1 MAMPDNF
8 LENNG
13 FTPEQIIW
21 YANYGKPVSG
31 TNDQIV
37 ADVARQ
43 LFDANVYES
52 EKQANDLVRKIKA
65 VSQTYDLA
73 SLATAAGISAD
84 SARTA
89 SKILADDYYKVP
101 QSERDLWNAGVN
113 LEYGPGGSE
122 KMRRVIDAEKRN
134 REYADRHKIGTAAK
148 VLGTVFA
155 PRSLE
160 AIQSGQAEGWK
171 DALLSKHGALDLG
184 ENVLMALPFGGWAG
198 LISKGARG
206 AKAAKAAA
214 SAVLGAAAAP
224 HAVEAMDW
232 AAYHNTPEQNPD
244 RAVYSEGDAL
254 LGTATNLVAPWVLG
268 EIGTGLGKWIGYKDA
283 ANGGAQGVSQQTL
296 DILKD
301 MKKTGEWVKPSKES
315 IDAVSTINGTMSREE
330 AAASVGASQFA
341 EASAKK
347 AQANSLRLQA
357 GELEESGKILDNA
370 PLIDYKLKEADK
382 LDKEAKALRKKKM
395 TKLEEARVSRAIE
408 GAPRNDARDYIEAG
422 FLEKRARDISAELL
436 EKRARARDV
445 KGIDYDMGMKVGELL
460 ELAKSSD
467 MYKDKISD
475 ILRFGNEFQN
485 ADYMDYLALKNPAL
499 RHAANAVKTWMV
511 NKYGSNRD
519 ADVLTGQASRLLAVI
534 DPRLNISQIL
544 AEKKQ
549 EAVNRKVRDVQ
560 KSQAGQILSM
570 DKTLTD
576 EDRDWLK
583 KIQDNPSIVNGIG
596 EGNSPRFRNWFL
608 LRGQD
613 IMRGTSLFRPTPSV
627 E

>member
-13 FTPEQIIW
+13 FTPEQRTW
-21 YANYGKPVSG
+21 YANHGKPVSG
-31 TNDQIV
+31 TKDQMV

-43 LFDANVYES
+43 LFDANVYAN
-52 EKQANDLVRKIKA
+52 EKQVNDLVRKIKA
-65 VSQTYDLA
+65 VSQTYDLE
-73 SLATAAGISAD
+73 SLATAAGVSAD

-148 VLGTVFA
+148 VLGTIFA

-198 LISKGARG
+198 IISKGARG

-244 RAVYSEGDAL
+244 RAVYSEGDAF
-254 LGTATNLVAPWVLG
+254 LGTGTNLVAPWVLG
-268 EIGTGLGKWIGYKDA
+268 EIGNSMGKWLGYRNA
-283 ANGGAQGVSQQTL
+283 ANEGSQGVSQQTL

-315 IDAVSTINGTMSREE
+315 MEAVSTINGTMAREE
-330 AAASVGASQFA
+330 AAASVGVSKFA
-341 EASAKK
+341 EASAKE
-347 AQANSLRLQA
+347 AQANSLILQA
-357 GELEESGKILDNA
+357 KDIAESGHIVDNA
-370 PLIDYKLKEADK
+370 PLIKHKLKEADK
-382 LDKEAKALRKKKM
+382 LYKEVETLLSKNM
-395 TKLEEARVSRAIE
+395 TKLEEARVSRAME

-422 FLEKRARDISAELL
+422 FLEKRARDI
-436 EKRARARDV
+436 EKDGLDDG
-445 KGIDYDMGMKVGELL
+445 KGMSVGELL

-467 MYKDKISD
+467 KYKDRISD

-485 ADYMDYLALKNPAL
+485 ANYMDYLSLKNPAL
-499 RHAANAVKTWMV
+499 RQAADAAETWIV
-511 NKYGSNRD
+511 NKYGSKRD
-519 ADVLTGQASRLLAVI
+519 ADLLTGQASRLLAAI
-534 DPRLNISQIL
+534 DPRLNMSNLL

-549 EAVNRKVRDVQ
+549 EAVDRKVRDVQ
-560 KSQAGQILSM
+560 KSHAGRILSV
-570 DKTLTD
+570 DKTLTE
-576 EDRDWLK
+576 EDRYWLN
-583 KIQDNPSIVNGIG
+583 KIQDKPSIVTGIG
-596 EGNSPRFRNWFL
+596 EGNSARFRNWFL

>member
-1 MAMPDNF
+1 MAMHDNF

-13 FTPEQIIW
+13 FTPEQRTW

-31 TNDQIV
+31 TKDQMV

-43 LFDANVYES
+43 LFDASVYAN
-52 EKQANDLVRKIKA
+52 EKQFKDLVQKIKA

-73 SLATAAGISAD
+73 SLATAAGVSAD

-148 VLGTVFA
+148 VLGTIFA

-198 LISKGARG
+198 IISKGARG

-214 SAVLGAAAAP
+214 SAILGAAAAP

-244 RAVYSEGDAL
+244 RAVYSEGDAF
-254 LGTATNLVAPWVLG
+254 LGTGTNLVAPWVLG
-268 EIGTGLGKWIGYKDA
+268 EIGNSMGKWLGYRNA
-283 ANGGAQGVSQQTL
+283 GNEGAQGVSQKTL

-315 IDAVSTINGTMSREE
+315 IEAVSTINGTMAREE
-330 AAASVGASQFA
+330 AAASVGVSQFA
-341 EASAKK
+341 DASAKE

-357 GELEESGKILDNA
+357 ADIVESGKIVDNA
-370 PLIDYKLKEADK
+370 PLIKHKLKEADK
-382 LDKEAKALRKKKM
+382 LDKEAETLRNKKM
-395 TKLEEARVSRAIE
+395 TKLEEARVSRAME

-422 FLEKRARDISAELL
+422 FLEKRARDI
-436 EKRARARDV
+436 EKD
-445 KGIDYDMGMKVGELL
+445 GLDDGMGMSVGELL

-467 MYKDKISD
+467 KYKDKISD

-485 ADYMDYLALKNPAL
+485 ANYMDYLSLKNPAL
-499 RHAANAVKTWMV
+499 RQAADAAETWIV
-511 NKYGSNRD
+511 NKYGSKRD
-519 ADVLTGQASRLLAVI
+519 ADLLTGQASRLLAAI
-534 DPRLNISQIL
+534 DPRLNMSNLL

-549 EAVNRKVRDVQ
+549 EAVDRKVRDVQ
-560 KSQAGQILSM
+560 KSHAGRILSV

-583 KIQDNPSIVNGIG
+583 KIQDNPSIVTGIG
-596 EGNSPRFRNWFL
+596 EGNSARFRNWFL

>member
-13 FTPEQIIW
+13 FTPEQRTW
-21 YANYGKPVSG
+21 YANHGKPVSG
-31 TNDQIV
+31 TKDQMV

-43 LFDANVYES
+43 LFDANVYAN
-52 EKQANDLVRKIKA
+52 EKQVNDLVRKIKA
-65 VSQTYDLA
+65 VSQTYDLE
-73 SLATAAGISAD
+73 SLATAAGVSAD

-148 VLGTVFA
+148 VLGTIFA

-198 LISKGARG
+198 IISKGARG

-214 SAVLGAAAAP
+214 SAILGAAAAP

-244 RAVYSEGDAL
+244 RAVYSEGDAF
-254 LGTATNLVAPWVLG
+254 LGTGTNLVAPWVLG
-268 EIGTGLGKWIGYKDA
+268 EIGNSMGKWLGYRNA
-283 ANGGAQGVSQQTL
+283 ANEGSQGVSQKTL

-315 IDAVSTINGTMSREE
+315 IEAVSTINGTLSREE
-330 AAASVGASQFA
+330 AAASVGVSQFA
-341 EASAKK
+341 EASAKE

-357 GELEESGKILDNA
+357 ADIAESGHIVDNA
-370 PLIDYKLKEADK
+370 PLIKHKLKEADK
-382 LDKEAKALRKKKM
+382 LDKEAEALRSKNM
-395 TKLEEARVSRAIE
+395 TKLEEARVSRAME

-422 FLEKRARDISAELL
+422 FLEKRARDI
-436 EKRARARDV
+436 EKD
-445 KGIDYDMGMKVGELL
+445 GLDDGMGMSVGELL
-460 ELAKSSD
+460 ELAKSSNK
-467 MYKDKISD
+467 YKDKISD
-475 ILRFGNEFQN
+475 IMRFGNEFQN
-485 ADYMDYLALKNPAL
+485 ANYMDYLSLKNPAL
-499 RHAANAVKTWMV
+499 RQAADAAETWIV
-511 NKYGSNRD
+511 NKYGSKRD
-519 ADVLTGQASRLLAVI
+519 ADLLTGQASRLLAAI
-534 DPRLNISQIL
+534 DPRLNMSNIL

-549 EAVNRKVRDVQ
+549 EAVDRKVRDVQ

-583 KIQDNPSIVNGIG
+583 KIQDNPSIVTGIG
-596 EGNSPRFRNWFL
+596 EGNSARFRNWFL

>member
-13 FTPEQIIW
+13 FTPEQRTW
-21 YANYGKPVSG
+21 YANHGKPVSG
-31 TNDQIV
+31 TKDQMV

-43 LFDANVYES
+43 LFDANVYAN
-52 EKQANDLVRKIKA
+52 EKQVNDLVRKIKA
-65 VSQTYDLA
+65 VSQTYDLE
-73 SLATAAGISAD
+73 SLATAAGVSAD

-148 VLGTVFA
+148 VLGTIFA

-198 LISKGARG
+198 IISKGARG

-224 HAVEAMDW
+224 HAVESMDW

-254 LGTATNLVAPWVLG
+254 LGTGTNLVAPWVLG
-268 EIGTGLGKWIGYKDA
+268 EIGNSMGKWLGYRNA
-283 ANGGAQGVSQQTL
+283 ADEGAKGASQKTL

-315 IDAVSTINGTMSREE
+315 IEAVSTINGTMAREE
-330 AAASVGASQFA
+330 AAASVGVSQFA
-341 EASAKK
+341 DASAKE

-357 GELEESGKILDNA
+357 ADLVESGHIVDNA
-370 PLIDYKLKEADK
+370 PLIKHKLKEADK
-382 LDKEAKALRKKKM
+382 LDKEAETLRKKNM
-395 TKLEEARVSRAIE
+395 TKLEEARVSRAME

-422 FLEKRARDISAELL
+422 FLEKRARDI
-436 EKRARARDV
+436 EKD
-445 KGIDYDMGMKVGELL
+445 GLDDGMGMSVGELL

-467 MYKDKISD
+467 KYKDKISD
-475 ILRFGNEFQN
+475 IMRFGNEFQN
-485 ADYMDYLALKNPAL
+485 ANYMDYLSLKNPAL
-499 RHAANAVKTWMV
+499 RQAADAVETWIV
-511 NKYGSNRD
+511 NKYGSKRD
-519 ADVLTGQASRLLAVI
+519 ADLLTGQASRLLAAI
-534 DPRLNISQIL
+534 DPRLNMSNLL

-549 EAVNRKVRDVQ
+549 EAVGRKVRDVQ
-560 KSQAGQILSM
+560 KSQAGRILSV
-570 DKTLTD
+570 DKTLTE
-576 EDRDWLK
+576 EDRYWLN

-596 EGNSPRFRNWFL
+596 EGNSARFRNWFL

>member
-8 LENNG
+8 LEKNG
-13 FTPEQIIW
+13 FTPEQRTW
-21 YANYGKPVSG
+21 YANHGKPVSG
-31 TNDQIV
+31 TIDQMV

-43 LFDANVYES
+43 LFDANVYAN
-52 EKQANDLVRKIKA
+52 EKQSNELVRKIKA

-73 SLATAAGISAD
+73 SLATAAGVSAD

-101 QSERDLWNAGVN
+101 ESERELWNAGVN

-148 VLGTVFA
+148 VLGTILA

-254 LGTATNLVAPWVLG
+254 LGTGTNLVAPWALG
-268 EIGTGLGKWIGYKDA
+268 EIGTGLGKWVGYRNA
-283 ANGGAQGVSQQTL
+283 ANEGAQGVSQKTL

-315 IDAVSTINGTMSREE
+315 IEAVSTINGTMSREE
-330 AAASVGASQFA
+330 AAASVGATQFA
-341 EASAKK
+341 DASAKE

-357 GELEESGKILDNA
+357 GDIVESGNIVDNA
-370 PLIDYKLKEADK
+370 PLIKHKLKEADK
-382 LDKEAKALRKKKM
+382 LDKEAETLRNKKM

-422 FLEKRARDISAELL
+422 FLEKRARDIDAEFL
-436 EKRARARDV
+436 EKRARDIES
-445 KGIDYDMGMKVGELL
+445 KGIDYGMGMRVGELL

-467 MYKDKISD
+467 KYKDKISD

-485 ADYMDYLALKNPAL
+485 ADYMDYLSLKNPAL
-499 RHAANAVKTWMV
+499 RHASDAVKTWFV
-511 NKYGSNRD
+511 NKYGSKRD
-519 ADVLTGQASRLLAVI
+519 VDVLTGQASRLLAAI
-534 DPRLNISQIL
+534 DPRLNISETL

-576 EDRDWLK
+576 EDREWLK

-596 EGNSPRFRNWFL
+596 EGNSARFRNWFL

>member
-1 MAMPDNF
+1 MPDKF

-13 FTPEQIIW
+13 FTPEQRTW
-21 YANYGKPVSG
+21 YANHGKPVSG
-31 TNDQIV
+31 TNDQMV

-43 LFDANVYES
+43 LFDANVYAN
-52 EKQANDLVRKIKA
+52 EKQVNDLVRKIKA
-65 VSQTYDLA
+65 VSQTYDLE
-73 SLATAAGISAD
+73 SLATAAGVSAD

-148 VLGTVFA
+148 VLGTIFA

-171 DALLSKHGALDLG
+171 DALLSKHGLLDLG

-198 LISKGARG
+198 VISKGARG

-244 RAVYSEGDAL
+244 RAVYSEGDAF
-254 LGTATNLVAPWVLG
+254 LGTGTNLVAPWVLG
-268 EIGTGLGKWIGYKDA
+268 EIGNSMGKWLGYRNA
-283 ANGGAQGVSQQTL
+283 ANEGSQGVSQKTL

-301 MKKTGEWVKPSKES
+301 MKKTGEWVTPSKES
-315 IDAVSTINGTMSREE
+315 IEAVSTINGTMAREE
-330 AAASVGASQFA
+330 AAASVGVSQFA
-341 EASAKK
+341 DASVKE

-357 GELEESGKILDNA
+357 ADIAESGHIVDNA
-370 PLIDYKLKEADK
+370 PLIKHKLKEADK
-382 LDKEAKALRKKKM
+382 LDKEAETLRNKNM
-395 TKLEEARVSRAIE
+395 TKLEEARVSRAME
-408 GAPRNDARDYIEAG
+408 GSPRNDARDYIEAG
-422 FLEKRARDISAELL
+422 FLEKRARDI
-436 EKRARARDV
+436 EKD
-445 KGIDYDMGMKVGELL
+445 GLDDGMGMSVGELL

-467 MYKDKISD
+467 KYKDKISD
-475 ILRFGNEFQN
+475 IMRFGNEFQN
-485 ADYMDYLALKNPAL
+485 ANYMDYLSLKNPAL
-499 RHAANAVKTWMV
+499 RQAADAAETWIV
-511 NKYGSNRD
+511 NKYGSKRD
-519 ADVLTGQASRLLAVI
+519 ADLLTGQASRLLAAI
-534 DPRLNISQIL
+534 DPRLNMSNLL

-560 KSQAGQILSM
+560 KSHAGRILSV

-576 EDRDWLK
+576 EDRYWMN

-596 EGNSPRFRNWFL
+596 EGNSARFRNWFL

>member
-13 FTPEQIIW
+13 FTPEQRTW
-21 YANYGKPVSG
+21 YANHGKPVSG
-31 TNDQIV
+31 TKDQMV

-43 LFDANVYES
+43 LFDANVYAN
-52 EKQANDLVRKIKA
+52 EKQVNDLVRKIKA
-65 VSQTYDLA
+65 VSQTYDLE
-73 SLATAAGISAD
+73 SLATAAGVSAD

-148 VLGTVFA
+148 VLGTIFA

-198 LISKGARG
+198 IISKGARG

-214 SAVLGAAAAP
+214 SAILGAAAAP

-254 LGTATNLVAPWVLG
+254 LGTGTNLVAPWVLG
-268 EIGTGLGKWIGYKDA
+268 EIGNSMGKWLGYRNA
-283 ANGGAQGVSQQTL
+283 ANEGSQGVSQKTL

-315 IDAVSTINGTMSREE
+315 IEAVSTINGTLSREE
-330 AAASVGASQFA
+330 AAASVGVSQFA
-341 EASAKK
+341 EASAKE

-357 GELEESGKILDNA
+357 ADIAESGHIVDNA
-370 PLIDYKLKEADK
+370 PLIKHKLKEADK
-382 LDKEAKALRKKKM
+382 LDKEAEALRSKNM
-395 TKLEEARVSRAIE
+395 TKLEEARVSRAME

-422 FLEKRARDISAELL
+422 FLEKRARDI
-436 EKRARARDV
+436 EKD
-445 KGIDYDMGMKVGELL
+445 GLDYGMGMSVGELL
-460 ELAKSSD
+460 ELARSSD
-467 MYKDKISD
+467 KYKDKISD
-475 ILRFGNEFQN
+475 IMRFGNEFQN
-485 ADYMDYLALKNPAL
+485 ANYMDYLSLKNPAL
-499 RHAANAVKTWMV
+499 RQAADAAETWIV
-511 NKYGSNRD
+511 NKYGSKRD
-519 ADVLTGQASRLLAVI
+519 ADLLTGQASRLLAAI
-534 DPRLNISQIL
+534 DPRLNMSNLL

-549 EAVNRKVRDVQ
+549 EAVDRKVRDVQ

-583 KIQDNPSIVNGIG
+583 KIQDNPSIVTGIG
-596 EGNSPRFRNWFL
+596 EGNSARFRNWFL

>member
-21 YANYGKPVSG
+21 YADYGKPVSG
-31 TNDQIV
+31 TNDQMV

-43 LFDANVYES
+43 LFDANVYAN
-52 EKQANDLVRKIKA
+52 EKQGEELVRKIKA
-65 VSQTYDLA
+65 ASQTYDLE
-73 SLATAAGISAD
+73 SLATAAGVSAD

-113 LEYGPGGSE
+113 IEYGPDGSE

-148 VLGTVFA
+148 VLGTIFA

-214 SAVLGAAAAP
+214 SAILGAAAAP

-254 LGTATNLVAPWVLG
+254 LGTGTNLVAPWALG
-268 EIGTGLGKWIGYKDA
+268 EIGNGLGKWIGYRNA
-283 ANGGAQGVSQQTL
+283 ANEGAQGVSQQTL

-301 MKKTGEWVKPSKES
+301 MKKTGEWVKPSPES

-330 AAASVGASQFA
+330 AAASVGATQFA
-341 EASAKK
+341 EASDKE
-347 AQANSLRLQA
+347 AQANSLILQA
-357 GELEESGKILDNA
+357 GDLMGSGHIKDNA
-370 PLIDYKLKEADK
+370 PLIAYKLKEADK
-382 LDKEAKALRKKKM
+382 LAKEAEALRNKKM
-395 TKLEEARVSRAIE
+395 TKLEEARVSRAME

-422 FLEKRARDISAELL
+422 FLEKRASDLKKDLL
-436 EKRARARDV
+436 DD
-445 KGIDYDMGMKVGELL
+445 GMGTSVGDLL

-467 MYKDKISD
+467 KYKDKISD
-475 ILRFGNEFQN
+475 IMRFGNEFQN

-511 NKYGSNRD
+511 NKYGSKRD
-519 ADVLTGQASRLLAVI
+519 VDVLTGQASRLLAAI
-534 DPRLNISQIL
+534 DPRLNISEIL

-549 EAVNRKVRDVQ
+549 EAVDRKVRDVQ

-576 EDRDWLK
+576 EDRYWLN
-583 KIQDNPSIVNGIG
+583 KIQNNPSIVTGIG
-596 EGNSPRFRNWFL
+596 EGNSARFRNWFL

>member
-1 MAMPDNF
+1 MAIPDNF

-13 FTPEQIIW
+13 FTPEQRTW

-31 TNDQIV
+31 TKDQMV

-43 LFDANVYES
+43 LFDANVYAN
-52 EKQANDLVRKIKA
+52 EKQVNDLVRKIKA
-65 VSQTYDLA
+65 VNQTYDLE
-73 SLATAAGISAD
+73 SLATAAGVSAD

-148 VLGTVFA
+148 VLGTIFA

-160 AIQSGQAEGWK
+160 AIRSGQAEGWK

-224 HAVEAMDW
+224 HAVEAIDW

-254 LGTATNLVAPWVLG
+254 LGTGTNLVAPWVLG
-268 EIGTGLGKWIGYKDA
+268 EIGNNLGKWLGYRNA
-283 ANGGAQGVSQQTL
+283 ANEGAKGVSQKTL
-296 DILKD
+296 DIIKD
-301 MKKTGEWVKPSKES
+301 MKKTGEWVNPSKES
-315 IDAVSTINGTMSREE
+315 IRAVSTINGTMAAEE
-330 AAASVGASQFA
+330 AAASVGVRQFVDASTK
-341 EASAKK
+341 E

-357 GELEESGKILDNA
+357 VDIVESGHIVDNA
-370 PLIDYKLKEADK
+370 PLIKYKINEADK
-382 LDKEAKALRKKKM
+382 LDKEAETLRKKKM
-395 TKLEEARVSRAIE
+395 TKLEEARVSRAME
-408 GAPRNDARDYIEAG
+408 GVPRNDARDYIEAG
-422 FLEKRARDISAELL
+422 FLEKRASDI
-436 EKRARARDV
+436 V
-445 KGIDYDMGMKVGELL
+445 KDGLYYGKGMDVGELL

-467 MYKDKISD
+467 KYKDRISD
-475 ILRFGNEFQN
+475 ILMFGNEFQN
-485 ADYMDYLALKNPAL
+485 ANYMDYLSLKNPAL
-499 RHAANAVKTWMV
+499 RHAADAVKTWMV
-511 NKYGSNRD
+511 NKYGSKRD
-519 ADVLTGQASRLLAVI
+519 VDLLTGQASRLLATI
-534 DPRLNISQIL
+534 DPRLNMSNLL

-549 EAVNRKVRDVQ
+549 EAVDRKVRDVQ
-560 KSQAGQILSM
+560 KSQAGQILSV
-570 DKTLTD
+570 DKTLTE
-576 EDRDWLK
+576 EDRYWLN
-583 KIQDNPSIVNGIG
+583 KIQDNPSIVTGIG
-596 EGNSPRFRNWFL
+596 EGNSARFRNWFL

>member
-13 FTPEQIIW
+13 FTPEQRTW
-21 YANYGKPVSG
+21 YANHGKPVSG
-31 TNDQIV
+31 TKDQMV

-43 LFDANVYES
+43 LFDANVYAN
-52 EKQANDLVRKIKA
+52 EKQVNDLVRKIKA
-65 VSQTYDLA
+65 VSQTYDLE
-73 SLATAAGISAD
+73 SLATAAGVSAD

-148 VLGTVFA
+148 VLGTIFA

-198 LISKGARG
+198 IISKGARG

-214 SAVLGAAAAP
+214 SAILGAAAAP

-254 LGTATNLVAPWVLG
+254 LGTGTNLVAPWVLG
-268 EIGTGLGKWIGYKDA
+268 EIGNSMGKWVGYRNA
-283 ANGGAQGVSQQTL
+283 ANEGAQGVSQQTL

-315 IDAVSTINGTMSREE
+315 IEAVSTINGTMAREE
-330 AAASVGASQFA
+330 AAASVGVSQFA
-341 EASAKK
+341 DASVKE

-357 GELEESGKILDNA
+357 ADIVESGHIVDNA
-370 PLIDYKLKEADK
+370 PLIKNKLKEANK
-382 LDKEAKALRKKKM
+382 LDKEAETLRNKKM
-395 TKLEEARVSRAIE
+395 TKLEEARVSRAME

-422 FLEKRARDISAELL
+422 FLEKRARDI
-436 EKRARARDV
+436 EKD
-445 KGIDYDMGMKVGELL
+445 GLDDGMGMGVGELL

-467 MYKDKISD
+467 KYKDKISD

-485 ADYMDYLALKNPAL
+485 ANYMDYLSLKNPAL
-499 RHAANAVKTWMV
+499 RQAADAAETWIV
-511 NKYGSNRD
+511 NKYGSKRD
-519 ADVLTGQASRLLAVI
+519 ADLLTGQASRLLAAI
-534 DPRLNISQIL
+534 DPRLNMSNIL

-549 EAVNRKVRDVQ
+549 EAVDRKVRDVQ

-596 EGNSPRFRNWFL
+596 EGNSARFRNWFL

>member
-13 FTPEQIIW
+13 FTPEQRTW
-21 YANYGKPVSG
+21 YANHGKPVSG
-31 TNDQIV
+31 TKDQMV

-43 LFDANVYES
+43 LFDANVYAN
-52 EKQANDLVRKIKA
+52 EKQVNDLVRKIKA
-65 VSQTYDLA
+65 VSQTYDLE
-73 SLATAAGISAD
+73 SLATAAGVSAD

-148 VLGTVFA
+148 VLGTIFA

-198 LISKGARG
+198 IISKGARG

-254 LGTATNLVAPWVLG
+254 LGTGTNLVAPWVLG
-268 EIGTGLGKWIGYKDA
+268 EIGNSMGKWVGYRNA
-283 ANGGAQGVSQQTL
+283 ANEGAQGVSQQTL

-315 IDAVSTINGTMSREE
+315 IEAVSTINGTMAREE
-330 AAASVGASQFA
+330 AAASVGVSQFA
-341 EASAKK
+341 DASVKE

-357 GELEESGKILDNA
+357 ADIVESGHIVDNA
-370 PLIDYKLKEADK
+370 PLIKNKLKEANK
-382 LDKEAKALRKKKM
+382 LDKEAETLRNKKM
-395 TKLEEARVSRAIE
+395 TKLEEARVSRAME

-422 FLEKRARDISAELL
+422 FLEKRARDI
-436 EKRARARDV
+436 EKD
-445 KGIDYDMGMKVGELL
+445 GLDDGMGMSVGELL

-467 MYKDKISD
+467 KYKDKISD

-485 ADYMDYLALKNPAL
+485 ANYMDYLSLKNPAL
-499 RHAANAVKTWMV
+499 RQAADAAETWIV
-511 NKYGSNRD
+511 NKYGSKRD
-519 ADVLTGQASRLLAVI
+519 ADLLTGQASRLLAAI
-534 DPRLNISQIL
+534 DPRLNMSNIL

-549 EAVNRKVRDVQ
+549 EAVDRKVRDVQ

-583 KIQDNPSIVNGIG
+583 KIQDNPSIVTGIG
-596 EGNSPRFRNWFL
+596 EGNSARFRNWFL

>member
-13 FTPEQIIW
+13 FTPEQRTW
-21 YANYGKPVSG
+21 YANHGKPVSG
-31 TNDQIV
+31 TNDQMV

-43 LFDANVYES
+43 LFDANVYAN
-52 EKQANDLVRKIKA
+52 EKQVNDLVRKIKA
-65 VSQTYDLA
+65 VSQTYDLE
-73 SLATAAGISAD
+73 SLATAAGVSAD

-122 KMRRVIDAEKRN
+122 NMRRVIDAEKRN

-148 VLGTVFA
+148 VLGTIFA

-198 LISKGARG
+198 IISKGARG

-214 SAVLGAAAAP
+214 SAILGAAAAP

-244 RAVYSEGDAL
+244 RAVYSEGDAF
-254 LGTATNLVAPWVLG
+254 LGTGTNLVAPWVLG
-268 EIGTGLGKWIGYKDA
+268 EIGNSMGKWLGYRNA
-283 ANGGAQGVSQQTL
+283 ANEGSQGVSQKTL

-315 IDAVSTINGTMSREE
+315 IEAVSTINGTMARDE
-330 AAASVGASQFA
+330 AAASVGVSQFA
-341 EASAKK
+341 EASAKE

-357 GELEESGKILDNA
+357 ADIAESGHIVDNA
-370 PLIDYKLKEADK
+370 PLIKQKLKEADK
-382 LDKEAKALRKKKM
+382 LDKEAETLRSKNM
-395 TKLEEARVSRAIE
+395 TKLEEARVSRAME

-422 FLEKRARDISAELL
+422 FLEKRARDI
-436 EKRARARDV
+436 EKD
-445 KGIDYDMGMKVGELL
+445 GLDDGMGMSVGELL

-467 MYKDKISD
+467 KYKDKISD

-485 ADYMDYLALKNPAL
+485 ANYMDYLSLKNPAL
-499 RHAANAVKTWMV
+499 RQAADAAETWIV
-511 NKYGSNRD
+511 NKYGSKRD
-519 ADVLTGQASRLLAVI
+519 ADLLTGQASRLLAAI
-534 DPRLNISQIL
+534 DPRLNMSNLL

-549 EAVNRKVRDVQ
+549 EAVDRKVRDVQ
-560 KSQAGQILSM
+560 KSHAGRILSV
-570 DKTLTD
+570 DKTLTE
-576 EDRDWLK
+576 EDRYWLN
-583 KIQDNPSIVNGIG
+583 KIQDKPSIVTGIG
-596 EGNSPRFRNWFL
+596 EGNSARFRNWFL

>member
-13 FTPEQIIW
+13 FTPEQRTW
-21 YANYGKPVSG
+21 YANHGKPVSG
-31 TNDQIV
+31 TNDQMV

-43 LFDANVYES
+43 LFDANVYAN
-52 EKQANDLVRKIKA
+52 EKQFNELVMKIKSA
-65 VSQTYDLA
+65 SQTYDLA

-101 QSERDLWNAGVN
+101 KSERDLWNAGVN
-113 LEYGPGGSE
+113 LEYGPDGSE
-122 KMRRVIDAEKRN
+122 NMRRVIDAEKRN
-134 REYADRHKIGTAAK
+134 REYADRNKIGTAAK
-148 VLGTVFA
+148 VLGTILA

-198 LISKGARG
+198 MISKGARG

-224 HAVEAMDW
+224 HAVEAIDW

-244 RAVYSEGDAL
+244 RAVYSEGDAF
-254 LGTATNLVAPWVLG
+254 LGTGTNLVAPWVLG
-268 EIGTGLGKWIGYKDA
+268 EIGNSLGKWLGYRNA
-283 ANGGAQGVSQQTL
+283 ANEGTQGVSQKTL
-296 DILKD
+296 DILRD

-315 IDAVSTINGTMSREE
+315 IEAVSTINGTVSREE

-341 EASAKK
+341 EASAKE

-357 GELEESGKILDNA
+357 GDIVGSGNIVDNA
-370 PLIDYKLKEADK
+370 PLIKYKMDEADK
-382 LDKEAKALRKKKM
+382 LDKEAEALRNKTM
-395 TKLEEARVSRAIE
+395 TKLEEARVARAME

-422 FLEKRARDISAELL
+422 FLEKRARDI
-436 EKRARARDV
+436 EKNGADE
-445 KGIDYDMGMKVGELL
+445 GLGMSTGELL
-460 ELAKSSD
+460 ELSKSSD
-467 MYKDKISD
+467 KYKDKISD

-485 ADYMDYLALKNPAL
+485 ADYMNYLTLRNPAL
-499 RHAANAVKTWMV
+499 KHAINAAETWMV
-511 NKYGSNRD
+511 NKYGSKRD
-519 ADVLTGQASRLLAVI
+519 ADMLTGQASRLLAAI
-534 DPRLNISQIL
+534 DPRLNMSNIL

-549 EAVNRKVRDVQ
+549 EAVDRKVRDVQ
-560 KSQAGQILSM
+560 KSQAGQILST

-576 EDRDWLK
+576 EDRDWMK
-583 KIQDNPSIVNGIG
+583 KIQANPEILNGIG
-596 EGNSPRFRNWFL
+596 EGNSARFRNWFL

-613 IMRGTSLFRPTPSV
+613 IMRGTSLFRPTPAV

>member
-13 FTPEQIIW
+13 FTPEQRTW
-21 YANYGKPVSG
+21 YANHGKPVSG
-31 TNDQIV
+31 TKDQMV

-43 LFDANVYES
+43 LFDANVYAN
-52 EKQANDLVRKIKA
+52 EKQVNDLVRKIKA
-65 VSQTYDLA
+65 VSQTYDLE
-73 SLATAAGISAD
+73 SLATAAGVSAD

-148 VLGTVFA
+148 VLGTIFA

-198 LISKGARG
+198 IISKGARG

-254 LGTATNLVAPWVLG
+254 LGTGTNLVAPWVLG
-268 EIGTGLGKWIGYKDA
+268 EIGNSMGKWVGYRNA
-283 ANGGAQGVSQQTL
+283 ANEGAQGVSQQTL

-315 IDAVSTINGTMSREE
+315 IEAVSTINGTMAREE
-330 AAASVGASQFA
+330 AAASVGVSQFA
-341 EASAKK
+341 DASVKE

-357 GELEESGKILDNA
+357 ADIVESGHIVDNA
-370 PLIDYKLKEADK
+370 PLIKNKLKEANK
-382 LDKEAKALRKKKM
+382 LDKEAETLRNKKM
-395 TKLEEARVSRAIE
+395 TKLEEARVSRAME

-422 FLEKRARDISAELL
+422 FLEKRARDI
-436 EKRARARDV
+436 EKD
-445 KGIDYDMGMKVGELL
+445 GLDDGMGMGAGELL

-467 MYKDKISD
+467 KYKDKISD

-485 ADYMDYLALKNPAL
+485 ANYMDYLSLKNPAL
-499 RHAANAVKTWMV
+499 RQAADAAETWIV
-511 NKYGSNRD
+511 NKYGSKRD
-519 ADVLTGQASRLLAVI
+519 ADLLTGQASRLLAAI
-534 DPRLNISQIL
+534 DPRLNMSNIL

-549 EAVNRKVRDVQ
+549 EAVDRKVRDVQ

-583 KIQDNPSIVNGIG
+583 KIQDNPSIVTGIG
-596 EGNSPRFRNWFL
+596 EGNSARFRNWFL

>member
-13 FTPEQIIW
+13 FTPEQRTW
-21 YANYGKPVSG
+21 YANHGKPVSG
-31 TNDQIV
+31 TKDQMV

-43 LFDANVYES
+43 LFDANVYAN
-52 EKQANDLVRKIKA
+52 EKQVNDLVRKIKA
-65 VSQTYDLA
+65 VSQTYDLE
-73 SLATAAGISAD
+73 SLATAAGVSAD

-148 VLGTVFA
+148 VLGTIFA

-198 LISKGARG
+198 IISKGARG

-214 SAVLGAAAAP
+214 SAILGAAAAP

-254 LGTATNLVAPWVLG
+254 LGTGTNLVAPWVLG
-268 EIGTGLGKWIGYKDA
+268 EIGNSMGKWVGYRNA
-283 ANGGAQGVSQQTL
+283 ANEGAQGVSQQTL

-315 IDAVSTINGTMSREE
+315 IEAVSTINGTMAREE
-330 AAASVGASQFA
+330 AAASVGVSQFA
-341 EASAKK
+341 DASVKE

-357 GELEESGKILDNA
+357 ADIVESGHIVDNA
-370 PLIDYKLKEADK
+370 PLIKHKLKEANK
-382 LDKEAKALRKKKM
+382 LDKEAETLRNKKM
-395 TKLEEARVSRAIE
+395 TKLEEARVSRAME

-422 FLEKRARDISAELL
+422 FLEKRARDI
-436 EKRARARDV
+436 EKD
-445 KGIDYDMGMKVGELL
+445 GLDDGMGMSVGELL

-467 MYKDKISD
+467 KYKDKISD

-485 ADYMDYLALKNPAL
+485 ANYMDYLSLKNPAL
-499 RHAANAVKTWMV
+499 RQAADAAETWIV
-511 NKYGSNRD
+511 NKYGSKRD
-519 ADVLTGQASRLLAVI
+519 ADLLTGQASRLLAAI
-534 DPRLNISQIL
+534 DPRLNMSNIL

-549 EAVNRKVRDVQ
+549 EAVDRKVRDVQ

-583 KIQDNPSIVNGIG
+583 KIQDNPSIVTGIG
-596 EGNSPRFRNWFL
+596 EGNSARFRNWFL

>member
-13 FTPEQIIW
+13 FTPEQRTW
-21 YANYGKPVSG
+21 YANHGKPVSG
-31 TNDQIV
+31 TNDQMV

-43 LFDANVYES
+43 LFDANVYAN
-52 EKQANDLVRKIKA
+52 EKQFNELVTKIKSA
-65 VSQTYDLA
+65 SQTYDLA

-101 QSERDLWNAGVN
+101 KSERELWNAGVN
-113 LEYGPGGSE
+113 LEYGPDGSE

-134 REYADRHKIGTAAK
+134 REYADRNKIGTAAK
-148 VLGTVFA
+148 VLGTIFA

-198 LISKGARG
+198 IISKGARG
-206 AKAAKAAA
+206 AKAAKSAA

-224 HAVEAMDW
+224 HAVEAIDW

-244 RAVYSEGDAL
+244 RAVYSEGDAF
-254 LGTATNLVAPWVLG
+254 LGTGTNLVAPWVLG
-268 EIGTGLGKWIGYKDA
+268 EIGNNLGKWAGYRNA
-283 ANGGAQGVSQQTL
+283 ANEGTQGVSQKTL

-315 IDAVSTINGTMSREE
+315 IEAVSTINGTMSREE

-341 EASAKK
+341 EASAKE

-357 GELEESGKILDNA
+357 EDIVESGKIVDNA
-370 PLIDYKLKEADK
+370 PLIKYKLDEADK
-382 LDKEAKALRKKKM
+382 LDKEAEALRNKTM
-395 TKLEEARVSRAIE
+395 TKLEEARVSRAME

-422 FLEKRARDISAELL
+422 FLEKRARDI
-436 EKRARARDV
+436 EKNGADE
-445 KGIDYDMGMKVGELL
+445 GLGMSTGELL
-460 ELAKSSD
+460 ELSKSSD
-467 MYKDKISD
+467 KYKDKISD

-485 ADYMDYLALKNPAL
+485 ADYMNYLVLRNPAL
-499 RHAANAVKTWMV
+499 KQAIDAAETWMV
-511 NKYGSNRD
+511 NKYGSKRD
-519 ADVLTGQASRLLAVI
+519 ADMLTGQASRLLAAI
-534 DPRLNISQIL
+534 DPRLNMSNIL

-549 EAVNRKVRDVQ
+549 EAVDRKVRDVQ
-560 KSQAGQILSM
+560 KSQAGQILST

-576 EDRDWLK
+576 EDRDWMK
-583 KIQDNPSIVNGIG
+583 KIQANPGILNGIG
-596 EGNSPRFRNWFL
+596 EGNSARFRNWFL

-613 IMRGTSLFRPTPSV
+613 IMRGTSLFRPTPAV

>member
-1 MAMPDNF
+1 MAIPDNF

-13 FTPEQIIW
+13 FTPEQRTW
-21 YANYGKPVSG
+21 YANHGKPVSG
-31 TNDQIV
+31 TEDQMV

-43 LFDANVYES
+43 LFDANVYAN
-52 EKQANDLVRKIKA
+52 EKQMNDLVRKIKA
-65 VSQTYDLA
+65 VSQTYDLE
-73 SLATAAGISAD
+73 SLATAAGVSAD

-101 QSERDLWNAGVN
+101 ESERDLWNAGVN

-148 VLGTVFA
+148 VLGTIFA

-198 LISKGARG
+198 MISKGARG

-214 SAVLGAAAAP
+214 SAILGAAAAP

-232 AAYHNTPEQNPD
+232 AAYHNTPEQNPE

-254 LGTATNLVAPWVLG
+254 LGTGTNLVAPWVLG
-268 EIGTGLGKWIGYKDA
+268 EIGNNLGKWSGYKDA
-283 ANGGAQGVSQQTL
+283 ANEGAQGVSQQTL

-315 IDAVSTINGTMSREE
+315 IDAVSTINGTLSRED
-330 AAASVGASQFA
+330 AAASVGVSQFA
-341 EASAKK
+341 EASAKE

-357 GELEESGKILDNA
+357 ADLAKSGKIEDNA

-382 LDKEAKALRKKKM
+382 LDKEAKTLRKKNM
-395 TKLEEARVSRAIE
+395 TKLEEARVSRAME

-422 FLEKRARDISAELL
+422 FLEKRARDIDAEFL
-436 EKRARARDV
+436 EKRARENES
-445 KGIDYDMGMKVGELL
+445 KGIDYGMGMKVWELL

-467 MYKDKISD
+467 KYKDKISD
-475 ILRFGNEFQN
+475 IMRFGNEFQN
-485 ADYMDYLALKNPAL
+485 ADYMDYLSLKNPAL
-499 RHAANAVKTWMV
+499 RHAANAAETWMV
-511 NKYGSNRD
+511 NKYGSKRD
-519 ADVLTGQASRLLAVI
+519 ADVLTGQASRLLATI

-549 EAVNRKVRDVQ
+549 EAVDRKVREVQ

-596 EGNSPRFRNWFL
+596 EGNSARFRNWFL

-613 IMRGTSLFRPTPSV
+613 LMRGTSLFRPTPSV

>member
-13 FTPEQIIW
+13 FTPEQRTW
-21 YANYGKPVSG
+21 YANHGKPVSG
-31 TNDQIV
+31 TKDQMV

-43 LFDANVYES
+43 LFDANVYAN
-52 EKQANDLVRKIKA
+52 EKQVNDLVRKIKA
-65 VSQTYDLA
+65 VSQTYDLE
-73 SLATAAGISAD
+73 SLATAAGVSAD

-89 SKILADDYYKVP
+89 SRILADDYYKVP

-148 VLGTVFA
+148 VLGTIFA

-198 LISKGARG
+198 IISKGARG

-244 RAVYSEGDAL
+244 RAVYSEGDAF
-254 LGTATNLVAPWVLG
+254 LGTGTNLVAPWVLG
-268 EIGTGLGKWIGYKDA
+268 EIGNSLGKWLGYRNA
-283 ANGGAQGVSQQTL
+283 ANEGAQGVSQKTL

-315 IDAVSTINGTMSREE
+315 IEAVSTINGTMAREE
-330 AAASVGASQFA
+330 AAASVGVSQFA
-341 EASAKK
+341 DASVKE

-357 GELEESGKILDNA
+357 GDLAESGHIVDNA
-370 PLIDYKLKEADK
+370 PLIKNKLKEADK
-382 LDKEAKALRKKKM
+382 LDKEAETLRKKNM
-395 TKLEEARVSRAIE
+395 TKLEEARVSRAME

-422 FLEKRARDISAELL
+422 FLEKRARDI
-436 EKRARARDV
+436 EKD
-445 KGIDYDMGMKVGELL
+445 GLDDGMGMNVGELL

-467 MYKDKISD
+467 KYKDKISD

-485 ADYMDYLALKNPAL
+485 ADYMDYLSLKNPAL
-499 RHAANAVKTWMV
+499 RQAADAAETWIV
-511 NKYGSNRD
+511 NKYGSKRD
-519 ADVLTGQASRLLAVI
+519 ADLLTGQASRLLAAI
-534 DPRLNISQIL
+534 DPRLNMSNLL

-549 EAVNRKVRDVQ
+549 EAVGRKVRDVQ
-560 KSQAGQILSM
+560 KSHAGRILSV
-570 DKTLTD
+570 DKTLTE
-576 EDRDWLK
+576 EDRYWLN
-583 KIQDNPSIVNGIG
+583 KIQDNPSIVTGIG
-596 EGNSPRFRNWFL
+596 EGNSARFRNWFL

>member
-1 MAMPDNF
+1 MAMPDKF

-13 FTPEQIIW
+13 FTPEQRTW
-21 YANYGKPVSG
+21 YANHGKPVSG
-31 TNDQIV
+31 TKDQMV

-43 LFDANVYES
+43 LFDANVYAN
-52 EKQANDLVRKIKA
+52 EKQVNDLVRKIKA
-65 VSQTYDLA
+65 VSQTYDLE
-73 SLATAAGISAD
+73 SLATAAGVSAD

-148 VLGTVFA
+148 VLGTIFA

-198 LISKGARG
+198 IISKGARG

-244 RAVYSEGDAL
+244 RAVYSEGDAF
-254 LGTATNLVAPWVLG
+254 LGTGTNLVAPLVLKGIG
-268 EIGTGLGKWIGYKDA
+268 EAIGKWAGYSDA
-283 ANGGAQGVSQQTL
+283 AREGAQGVSQKTL

-315 IDAVSTINGTMSREE
+315 IKDVRTINGTVAREE
-330 AAASVGASQFA
+330 AAASVGATQFA
-341 EASAKK
+341 EASAKT

-357 GELEESGKILDNA
+357 GELEKNVDNA

-382 LDKEAKALRKKKM
+382 LDKEAKALRNKKM
-395 TKLEEARVSRAIE
+395 TKLEEARVSRAVE

-422 FLEKRARDISAELL
+422 FLEKRARDIDAEFLK
-436 EKRARARDV
+436 KRARDIDM
-445 KGIDYDMGMKVGELL
+445 KGIDYGMGMKVWELL

-467 MYKDKISD
+467 KYKDKISD

-485 ADYMDYLALKNPAL
+485 ADYMDYLSLKNPAL

-511 NKYGSNRD
+511 NKYGSKRD
-519 ADVLTGQASRLLAVI
+519 ADMLTGQASRLLAVI
-534 DPRLNISQIL
+534 DPRLNISNIL

-549 EAVNRKVRDVQ
+549 EAVDRKVRDVQ

-576 EDRDWLK
+576 DDRYWLK

-596 EGNSPRFRNWFL
+596 EGNSARFRNWFL

>member
-13 FTPEQIIW
+13 FTPEQRTW
-21 YANYGKPVSG
+21 YANHGKPVSG
-31 TNDQIV
+31 TKDQMV

-43 LFDANVYES
+43 LFDANVFAN
-52 EKQANDLVRKIKA
+52 EKQVNDLVRKIKA
-65 VSQTYDLA
+65 VSQTYDLE
-73 SLATAAGISAD
+73 SLATAAGVSAD

-148 VLGTVFA
+148 VLGTIFA

-198 LISKGARG
+198 IISKGARG

-254 LGTATNLVAPWVLG
+254 LGTGTNLVAPWVLG
-268 EIGTGLGKWIGYKDA
+268 EIGNSMGKWLGYRNA
-283 ANGGAQGVSQQTL
+283 ANEGSKGVSQQTL

-315 IDAVSTINGTMSREE
+315 IEAVSTINGTMSREE
-330 AAASVGASQFA
+330 AAASVGVSQFA
-341 EASAKK
+341 DASAKE

-357 GELEESGKILDNA
+357 ADIAESGHIVDNA
-370 PLIDYKLKEADK
+370 PLIKHKLKEADK
-382 LDKEAKALRKKKM
+382 LDKEAETLRKKNM
-395 TKLEEARVSRAIE
+395 TKLEEARVSRAME

-422 FLEKRARDISAELL
+422 FLEKRARDI
-436 EKRARARDV
+436 EKEGLDD
-445 KGIDYDMGMKVGELL
+445 GMGMSVGELL
-460 ELAKSSD
+460 ELTKSSD
-467 MYKDKISD
+467 KYKDKISD

-485 ADYMDYLALKNPAL
+485 ANYMDYLSLKNPAL
-499 RHAANAVKTWMV
+499 RQAADAAETWIV
-511 NKYGSNRD
+511 NKYGSKRD
-519 ADVLTGQASRLLAVI
+519 ADLLTGQASRLLAAI
-534 DPRLNISQIL
+534 DPRLNMSNLL
-544 AEKKQ
+544 AEKKK
-549 EAVNRKVRDVQ
+549 EAVDRKVRDVQ

-596 EGNSPRFRNWFL
+596 EGNSARFRNWFL

>member
-1 MAMPDNF
+1 MPDNF
-8 LENNG
+8 LESNG
-13 FTPEQIIW
+13 FTPEQRTW
-21 YANYGKPVSG
+21 YANHGKPVSG
-31 TNDQIV
+31 TKDQMV

-43 LFDANVYES
+43 LFDANVYAN
-52 EKQANDLVRKIKA
+52 EKQVNDLVRKIKA
-65 VSQTYDLA
+65 VSQTYDLE
-73 SLATAAGISAD
+73 SLATAAGVSAD

-148 VLGTVFA
+148 VLGTIFA

-198 LISKGARG
+198 IISKGARG

-244 RAVYSEGDAL
+244 RAVYSEGDAF
-254 LGTATNLVAPWVLG
+254 LGTGTNLVAPWVLG
-268 EIGTGLGKWIGYKDA
+268 EIGNSMGKWLGYRNA
-283 ANGGAQGVSQQTL
+283 GNEGAKGVSQKTL

-315 IDAVSTINGTMSREE
+315 IEAVSTINGTMSREE
-330 AAASVGASQFA
+330 AAASVGVSQFA
-341 EASAKK
+341 DASAKE

-357 GELEESGKILDNA
+357 ADIVESGKIVDNA
-370 PLIDYKLKEADK
+370 PLIKHKLKEADK
-382 LDKEAKALRKKKM
+382 LDKEAETLRNKKM
-395 TKLEEARVSRAIE
+395 TKLEEARVSRAME

-422 FLEKRARDISAELL
+422 FLEKRARDI
-436 EKRARARDV
+436 EKD
-445 KGIDYDMGMKVGELL
+445 GLDDGMGMSVGELL

-467 MYKDKISD
+467 KYKDKISD
-475 ILRFGNEFQN
+475 IMRFGNEFQN
-485 ADYMDYLALKNPAL
+485 ANYMDYLSLKNPAL
-499 RHAANAVKTWMV
+499 RQAADAAETWIV
-511 NKYGSNRD
+511 NKYGSKRD
-519 ADVLTGQASRLLAVI
+519 ADLLTGQASRLLAAI
-534 DPRLNISQIL
+534 DPRLNMSNLL

-560 KSQAGQILSM
+560 KSHAGRILSV
-570 DKTLTD
+570 DKTLTE
-576 EDRDWLK
+576 EDRYWLN

-596 EGNSPRFRNWFL
+596 EGNSARFRNWFL

>member
-1 MAMPDNF
+1 MAIPDNF

-13 FTPEQIIW
+13 FTPEQRTW
-21 YANYGKPVSG
+21 YANHGKPVSG
-31 TNDQIV
+31 TNDQMV

-43 LFDANVYES
+43 LFDADVYAN
-52 EKQANDLVRKIKA
+52 EKQMNDLVRKIKA
-65 VSQTYDLA
+65 VSQTYDLE
-73 SLATAAGISAD
+73 SLATAAGVSAD

-101 QSERDLWNAGVN
+101 ESERELWNAGVN

-198 LISKGARG
+198 IISKGARG
-206 AKAAKAAA
+206 AKAAKAVA

-254 LGTATNLVAPWVLG
+254 LGTGTNLVAPWALG
-268 EIGTGLGKWIGYKDA
+268 EIGNSIGKWFGYRNA
-283 ANGGAQGVSQQTL
+283 ADEGAKGISQQTL

-315 IDAVSTINGTMSREE
+315 IEDVRAINGTIAREE
-330 AAASVGASQFA
+330 AAASVGVPQFA
-341 EASAKK
+341 EASAKE

-357 GELEESGKILDNA
+357 ADIVESENIVDKA
-370 PLIDYKLKEADK
+370 PLIQYKLKEADK
-382 LDKEAKALRKKKM
+382 LDKEAKTLRKKKM
-395 TKLEEARVSRAIE
+395 TKIDEARVSRAME
-408 GAPRNDARDYIEAG
+408 GAARNDARDYIEAG
-422 FLEKRARDISAELL
+422 FLEKRARDIDAEFL
-436 EKRARARDV
+436 EKRARDIET
-445 KGIDYDMGMKVGELL
+445 KGLDYSNGMRVGELL
-460 ELAKSSD
+460 GLAKSSD
-467 MYKDKISD
+467 KYKDKISD
-475 ILRFGNEFQN
+475 IMRFGNEFQN
-485 ADYMDYLALKNPAL
+485 ANYMDYLSLKNPAL
-499 RHAANAVKTWMV
+499 RQAADAAETWMV

-519 ADVLTGQASRLLAVI
+519 ADLLTGQASRLLAAI
-534 DPRLNISQIL
+534 DPRLNISNIL

-549 EAVNRKVRDVQ
+549 EAVDRKLRDVQ
-560 KSQAGQILSM
+560 KSHAGRILSV

-576 EDRDWLK
+576 EDRYWMN
-583 KIQDNPSIVNGIG
+583 KIKDNPSIVNGIG
-596 EGNSPRFRNWFL
+596 EGNSARFRNWFL

>member
-1 MAMPDNF
+1 MPDNF

-13 FTPEQIIW
+13 FTPEQRTW

-31 TNDQIV
+31 TKDQMV

-43 LFDANVYES
+43 LFDANVYAN
-52 EKQANDLVRKIKA
+52 EKQVNDLVRKIKA
-65 VSQTYDLA
+65 VNQTYDLE
-73 SLATAAGISAD
+73 SLATAAGVSAD

-148 VLGTVFA
+148 VLGTIFA

-224 HAVEAMDW
+224 HAVEAIDW

-254 LGTATNLVAPWVLG
+254 LGTGTNLVAPWVLG
-268 EIGTGLGKWIGYKDA
+268 EIGNNLGKWLGYRNA
-283 ANGGAQGVSQQTL
+283 ANEGAKGVSQKTL
-296 DILKD
+296 DIIKD
-301 MKKTGEWVKPSKES
+301 MKKTGEWVNPSKES
-315 IDAVSTINGTMSREE
+315 IRAVSTINGTMAAEE
-330 AAASVGASQFA
+330 AAASVGVRQFVDASTK
-341 EASAKK
+341 E

-357 GELEESGKILDNA
+357 VDIVESGHIVDNA
-370 PLIDYKLKEADK
+370 PLIKYKINEADK
-382 LDKEAKALRKKKM
+382 LDKEAETLRKKKM
-395 TKLEEARVSRAIE
+395 TKLEEARVSRAME
-408 GAPRNDARDYIEAG
+408 GVPRNDARDYIEAG
-422 FLEKRARDISAELL
+422 FLEKRASDI
-436 EKRARARDV
+436 V
-445 KGIDYDMGMKVGELL
+445 KDGLYYGKGMDVGELL

-467 MYKDKISD
+467 KYKDRISD
-475 ILRFGNEFQN
+475 ILMFGNEFQN
-485 ADYMDYLALKNPAL
+485 ANYMDYLSLKNPAL
-499 RHAANAVKTWMV
+499 RHAADAVKTWMV
-511 NKYGSNRD
+511 NKYGSKRD
-519 ADVLTGQASRLLAVI
+519 VDLLTGQASRLLATI
-534 DPRLNISQIL
+534 DPRLNMSNLL

-549 EAVNRKVRDVQ
+549 EAVDRKVRDVQ
-560 KSQAGQILSM
+560 KSQAGQILSV
-570 DKTLTD
+570 DKTLTE
-576 EDRDWLK
+576 EDRYWLN
-583 KIQDNPSIVNGIG
+583 KIQDNPSIVTGIG
-596 EGNSPRFRNWFL
+596 EGNSARFRNWFL

-613 IMRGTSLFRPTPSV
+613 IMRGTSLFRPTPAV

>member
-1 MAMPDNF
+1 MHDNF

-13 FTPEQIIW
+13 FTPEQRTW

-31 TNDQIV
+31 TKDQMV

-43 LFDANVYES
+43 LFDASVYAN
-52 EKQANDLVRKIKA
+52 EKQFKDLVQKIKA

-73 SLATAAGISAD
+73 SLATAAGVSAD

-148 VLGTVFA
+148 VLGTIFA

-214 SAVLGAAAAP
+214 SAILGAAAAP

-244 RAVYSEGDAL
+244 RAVYSEGDAF
-254 LGTATNLVAPWVLG
+254 LGTGTNLVAPWVLG
-268 EIGTGLGKWIGYKDA
+268 EIGNSMGKWLGYRNA
-283 ANGGAQGVSQQTL
+283 GNEGAQGVSQKTL

-315 IDAVSTINGTMSREE
+315 IEAVSTINGTMAREE
-330 AAASVGASQFA
+330 AAASVGVSQFA
-341 EASAKK
+341 DASAKE

-357 GELEESGKILDNA
+357 ADIVESGKIVDNA
-370 PLIDYKLKEADK
+370 PLIKHKLKEADK
-382 LDKEAKALRKKKM
+382 LDKEAETLRNKKM
-395 TKLEEARVSRAIE
+395 TKLEEARVSRAME

-422 FLEKRARDISAELL
+422 FLEKRARDI
-436 EKRARARDV
+436 EKD
-445 KGIDYDMGMKVGELL
+445 GLDDGMGMSVGELL

-467 MYKDKISD
+467 KYKDKISD

-485 ADYMDYLALKNPAL
+485 ANYMDYLSLKNPAL
-499 RHAANAVKTWMV
+499 RQAADAAETWIV
-511 NKYGSNRD
+511 NKYGSKRD
-519 ADVLTGQASRLLAVI
+519 ADLLTGQASRLLAAI
-534 DPRLNISQIL
+534 DPRLNMSNIL

-549 EAVNRKVRDVQ
+549 EAVDRKVRDVQ

-583 KIQDNPSIVNGIG
+583 KIQDNPSIVTGIG
-596 EGNSPRFRNWFL
+596 EGNSARFRNWFL

>member
-1 MAMPDNF
+1 MPDNF

-13 FTPEQIIW
+13 FTPEQRTW
-21 YANYGKPVSG
+21 YANHGKPVSG
-31 TNDQIV
+31 TKDQMV

-43 LFDANVYES
+43 LFDANVYAN
-52 EKQANDLVRKIKA
+52 EKQVNDLVRKIKA
-65 VSQTYDLA
+65 VSQTYDLE
-73 SLATAAGISAD
+73 SLATAAGVSAD

-101 QSERDLWNAGVN
+101 KSERDLWNAGVN

-148 VLGTVFA
+148 VLGTIFA

-198 LISKGARG
+198 IISKGARG

-244 RAVYSEGDAL
+244 RAVYSEGDAF
-254 LGTATNLVAPWVLG
+254 LGTGTNLVAPWVLG
-268 EIGTGLGKWIGYKDA
+268 EIGNSMGKWLGYRNA
-283 ANGGAQGVSQQTL
+283 GNEGAKGVSQKTL

-315 IDAVSTINGTMSREE
+315 IEAVSTINGTMAREE
-330 AAASVGASQFA
+330 AAASVGVSQFA
-341 EASAKK
+341 DASVKE

-357 GELEESGKILDNA
+357 ADIVESGKIVDNA
-370 PLIDYKLKEADK
+370 PLINYKLKEADK
-382 LDKEAKALRKKKM
+382 LDKEAETLRKKKM
-395 TKLEEARVSRAIE
+395 TKLEEARVSRAME

-422 FLEKRARDISAELL
+422 FLEKRARDI
-436 EKRARARDV
+436 EKEGLDD
-445 KGIDYDMGMKVGELL
+445 GMGMSVGELL

-467 MYKDKISD
+467 KYKDKISD

-485 ADYMDYLALKNPAL
+485 ANYPDYLSLKNPAL
-499 RHAANAVKTWMV
+499 RQAADAAETWIV
-511 NKYGSNRD
+511 NKYGSKRD
-519 ADVLTGQASRLLAVI
+519 ADLLTGQASRLLAAI
-534 DPRLNISQIL
+534 DPRLNMSNLL

-560 KSQAGQILSM
+560 KSHAGRILSV
-570 DKTLTD
+570 DKTLTE
-576 EDRDWLK
+576 EDRYWLN

-596 EGNSPRFRNWFL
+596 EGNSARFRNWFL

>member
-1 MAMPDNF
+1 MPDNF
-8 LENNG
+8 FENHG

-21 YANYGKPVSG
+21 YADYGKPVSG
-31 TNDQIV
+31 TDDQIV

-43 LFDANVYES
+43 LFDANVYEG
-52 EKQANDLVRKIKA
+52 EKQANDLVQKIKS
-65 VSQTYDLA
+65 VKQTYDLA

-101 QSERDLWNAGVN
+101 ESERELWNAGVN
-113 LEYGPGGSE
+113 LEYGPDGSE

-134 REYADRHKIGTAAK
+134 REYADRHKVGTAAK
-148 VLGTVFA
+148 VLGTIFA

-198 LISKGARG
+198 LLSKGARG
-206 AKAAKAAA
+206 AKAAKDVA

-254 LGTATNLVAPWVLG
+254 LGTGTNLVAPWALG
-268 EIGTGLGKWIGYKDA
+268 EIGTGMGKWFGYGNA
-283 ANGGAQGVSQQTL
+283 ANKGAPGVSQQTL

-301 MKKTGEWVKPSKES
+301 MKKTGEWVKPSEES
-315 IDAVSTINGTMSREE
+315 IEAVRTINGTLSREE
-330 AAASVGASQFA
+330 AAASVGATQFA
-341 EASAKK
+341 DASAKE

-357 GELEESGKILDNA
+357 GDLMKSGHIVDNA
-370 PLIDYKLKEADK
+370 PLIKYKLNEADK
-382 LDKEAKALRKKKM
+382 LDKEAETLRNKKM
-395 TKLEEARVSRAIE
+395 TKLDEARVSRAME

-422 FLEKRARDISAELL
+422 FLEKRASDIEKDLL
-436 EKRARARDV
+436 DDGMEKS
-445 KGIDYDMGMKVGELL
+445 VGYLL

-467 MYKDKISD
+467 KYNDKISD
-475 ILRFGNEFQN
+475 IMRFGNEFQN
-485 ADYMDYLALKNPAL
+485 ANYMDYLTLKNPAL
-499 RHAANAVKTWMV
+499 KHADDAVKTLFV
-511 NKYGSNRD
+511 NKYGSKRD

-534 DPRLNISQIL
+534 NPSLNISNVL

-549 EAVNRKVRDVQ
+549 EAVDRKLRDVQ

>member
-1 MAMPDNF
+1 MAIPDNF

-13 FTPEQIIW
+13 FTPEQRTW

-31 TNDQIV
+31 TKDQMV

-43 LFDANVYES
+43 LFDANVYAN
-52 EKQANDLVRKIKA
+52 EKQVNDLVRKIKA
-65 VSQTYDLA
+65 VNQTYDLE
-73 SLATAAGISAD
+73 SLATAAGVSAD

-148 VLGTVFA
+148 VLGTIFA

-160 AIQSGQAEGWK
+160 AIRSGQAEGWK

-224 HAVEAMDW
+224 HAVEAIDW

-254 LGTATNLVAPWVLG
+254 LGTGTNLVAPWVLG
-268 EIGTGLGKWIGYKDA
+268 EIGNNLGKWLGYRNA
-283 ANGGAQGVSQQTL
+283 ANEGAKGVSQKTL
-296 DILKD
+296 DIIKD
-301 MKKTGEWVKPSKES
+301 MKKTGEWVNPSKES
-315 IDAVSTINGTMSREE
+315 IRAVSTINGTMAAEE
-330 AAASVGASQFA
+330 AAASVGVRQFVDASTK
-341 EASAKK
+341 E

-357 GELEESGKILDNA
+357 VDIVESGHIVDNA
-370 PLIDYKLKEADK
+370 PLIKYKINEADK
-382 LDKEAKALRKKKM
+382 LDKEAETLRKKKM
-395 TKLEEARVSRAIE
+395 TKLEEARVSRAME
-408 GAPRNDARDYIEAG
+408 GVPRNDARDYIEAG
-422 FLEKRARDISAELL
+422 FLEKRASDI
-436 EKRARARDV
+436 V
-445 KGIDYDMGMKVGELL
+445 KDGLYYGKGMDVGELL

-467 MYKDKISD
+467 KYKDRISD
-475 ILRFGNEFQN
+475 ILMFGNEFQN
-485 ADYMDYLALKNPAL
+485 ANYMDYLSLKNPAL
-499 RHAANAVKTWMV
+499 RHAADAVKTWMV
-511 NKYGSNRD
+511 NKYGSKRD
-519 ADVLTGQASRLLAVI
+519 VDLLTGQASRLLATI
-534 DPRLNISQIL
+534 DPRLNMSNLL
-544 AEKKQ
+544 AEKKK
-549 EAVNRKVRDVQ
+549 EAVDRKVRDVQ
-560 KSQAGQILSM
+560 KSHAGRILSV
-570 DKTLTD
+570 DKTLTE
-576 EDRDWLK
+576 EDRYWLN
-583 KIQDNPSIVNGIG
+583 KIQDNPSIVTGIG
-596 EGNSPRFRNWFL
+596 EGNSARFRNWFL

>member
-13 FTPEQIIW
+13 FTPEQRTW
-21 YANYGKPVSG
+21 YANHGKPVSG
-31 TNDQIV
+31 TKDQMV

-43 LFDANVYES
+43 LFDANVYAN
-52 EKQANDLVRKIKA
+52 EKQVNDLVRKIKA
-65 VSQTYDLA
+65 VSQTYDLE
-73 SLATAAGISAD
+73 SLATAAGVSAD
-84 SARTA
+84 SSRTA

-101 QSERDLWNAGVN
+101 ESERDLWNAGVN

-122 KMRRVIDAEKRN
+122 KMRRVIEAEKRN

-148 VLGTVFA
+148 VLGTIFA

-198 LISKGARG
+198 IISKGARG

-224 HAVEAMDW
+224 HAVEAIDW

-254 LGTATNLVAPWVLG
+254 LGTGTNLVAPWVLG
-268 EIGTGLGKWIGYKDA
+268 EIGNSMGKWLGYRNG
-283 ANGGAQGVSQQTL
+283 ANDGAQGVSQKTL

-315 IDAVSTINGTMSREE
+315 IEAVSTINGTMAREE
-330 AAASVGASQFA
+330 AAASVGVSQFA
-341 EASAKK
+341 DASAKE

-357 GELEESGKILDNA
+357 ADIAESGHIVDNA
-370 PLIDYKLKEADK
+370 PLIKQKLKEADK
-382 LDKEAKALRKKKM
+382 LDKEAETLRKKNM
-395 TKLEEARVSRAIE
+395 TKLEEARVSRAME

-422 FLEKRARDISAELL
+422 FLEKRARDI
-436 EKRARARDV
+436 EKD
-445 KGIDYDMGMKVGELL
+445 GLDDGMGMSVGELL
-460 ELAKSSD
+460 GLAKSSD
-467 MYKDKISD
+467 KYKDKVSD

-485 ADYMDYLALKNPAL
+485 ANYMDYLSLKNPAL
-499 RHAANAVKTWMV
+499 RQAADAAETWIV
-511 NKYGSNRD
+511 NKYGSKRD
-519 ADVLTGQASRLLAVI
+519 ADLLTGQASRLLAAI
-534 DPRLNISQIL
+534 DPRLNMSNIL

-549 EAVNRKVRDVQ
+549 EAVDRKVRDVQ

-596 EGNSPRFRNWFL
+596 EGNSARFRNWFL

>member
-1 MAMPDNF
+1 MAMPDKF

-13 FTPEQIIW
+13 FTPEQRTW
-21 YANYGKPVSG
+21 YANHGKPVSG
-31 TNDQIV
+31 TNDQMV

-43 LFDANVYES
+43 LFDANVYAN
-52 EKQANDLVRKIKA
+52 EKQVNDLVRKIKA
-65 VSQTYDLA
+65 VSQTYDLE
-73 SLATAAGISAD
+73 SLATAAGVSAD

-148 VLGTVFA
+148 VLGTIFA

-198 LISKGARG
+198 IISKGARG

-244 RAVYSEGDAL
+244 RAVYSEGDAF
-254 LGTATNLVAPWVLG
+254 LGTGTNLVAPWVLG
-268 EIGTGLGKWIGYKDA
+268 EIGNSLGKWLGYRNA
-283 ANGGAQGVSQQTL
+283 ANEGSQGVSQKTL

-315 IDAVSTINGTMSREE
+315 IDAVSTINGTLSREE
-330 AAASVGASQFA
+330 AAASVGVSQFA
-341 EASAKK
+341 DASAKE

-357 GELEESGKILDNA
+357 ADIAESGHIVDNA
-370 PLIDYKLKEADK
+370 PLIKHKLKEADK
-382 LDKEAKALRKKKM
+382 LDKEAETLRNKNM
-395 TKLEEARVSRAIE
+395 TKLEEARVSRAME

-422 FLEKRARDISAELL
+422 FLEKRARDI
-436 EKRARARDV
+436 EKD
-445 KGIDYDMGMKVGELL
+445 GLDDGMGMSVGELL

-467 MYKDKISD
+467 KYKYKISD
-475 ILRFGNEFQN
+475 IMRFGNEFQN
-485 ADYMDYLALKNPAL
+485 ANYMDYLSLKNPAL
-499 RHAANAVKTWMV
+499 RQAADAAETWIV
-511 NKYGSNRD
+511 NKYGSKRD
-519 ADVLTGQASRLLAVI
+519 ADLLTGQASRLLAAI
-534 DPRLNISQIL
+534 DPRLNMSNLL

-549 EAVNRKVRDVQ
+549 EAVKRKVRDVQ
-560 KSQAGQILSM
+560 KSHAGRILSV
-570 DKTLTD
+570 DKTLTE

-583 KIQDNPSIVNGIG
+583 KIQDNPSIVTGIG
-596 EGNSPRFRNWFL
+596 EGNSARFRNWFL

>member
-13 FTPEQIIW
+13 FTPEQRTW
-21 YANYGKPVSG
+21 YAKYGKPVSG
-31 TNDQIV
+31 TYDQMV

-43 LFDANVYES
+43 LFDANVYAN
-52 EKQANDLVRKIKA
+52 EKQVNDLVRKIKA
-65 VSQTYDLA
+65 VSQTYDLE
-73 SLATAAGISAD
+73 SLATAAGVSAD

-101 QSERDLWNAGVN
+101 ESERDLWNAGVN

-148 VLGTVFA
+148 VLGTIFA

-198 LISKGARG
+198 IISKGARG

-214 SAVLGAAAAP
+214 SAILGAAAAP

-254 LGTATNLVAPWVLG
+254 LGTGTNLVAPWVLG
-268 EIGTGLGKWIGYKDA
+268 EIGNSMGKWLGYRNG
-283 ANGGAQGVSQQTL
+283 ANDGAQGVSQKTL

-315 IDAVSTINGTMSREE
+315 IDAVSTINGTLSREE
-330 AAASVGASQFA
+330 AAASVGVSQFA
-341 EASAKK
+341 DASAKE

-357 GELEESGKILDNA
+357 ADIAESGHIVDNA
-370 PLIDYKLKEADK
+370 PLIKHKLKEADK
-382 LDKEAKALRKKKM
+382 LDKEAETLRNKNM
-395 TKLEEARVSRAIE
+395 TKLEEARVSRAME

-422 FLEKRARDISAELL
+422 FLEKRARDI
-436 EKRARARDV
+436 EKD
-445 KGIDYDMGMKVGELL
+445 GLDDGMGMSVGELL

-467 MYKDKISD
+467 KYKDKISD
-475 ILRFGNEFQN
+475 IMRFGNEFQN
-485 ADYMDYLALKNPAL
+485 ANYMDYLSLKNPAL
-499 RHAANAVKTWMV
+499 RQAADAAETWIV
-511 NKYGSNRD
+511 NKYGSKRD
-519 ADVLTGQASRLLAVI
+519 ADLLTGQASRLLAAI
-534 DPRLNISQIL
+534 DPRLNMSNIL

-549 EAVNRKVRDVQ
+549 EAVDRKVRDVQ

-596 EGNSPRFRNWFL
+596 EGNSARFRNWFL

>member
-1 MAMPDNF
+1 MPDNF

-13 FTPEQIIW
+13 FTPEQRTW
-21 YANYGKPVSG
+21 YANHGKPVSG
-31 TNDQIV
+31 TNDQMV

-43 LFDANVYES
+43 LFNANVYAN
-52 EKQANDLVRKIKA
+52 EKQFNDLVRKIKS

-84 SARTA
+84 SSRTA

-101 QSERDLWNAGVN
+101 ESERELWNAGVN

-148 VLGTVFA
+148 VLGTIFA

-206 AKAAKAAA
+206 AKAAKAVA

-254 LGTATNLVAPWVLG
+254 LGTGTNLVAPWALG
-268 EIGTGLGKWIGYKDA
+268 EIGSGLGKWIGYKDA
-283 ANGGAQGVSQQTL
+283 ANEGAQGVSQKTL

-315 IDAVSTINGTMSREE
+315 IKDVSTINGTMSREE

-341 EASAKK
+341 EASAKE

-357 GELEESGKILDNA
+357 AELAKSEKNVDNA
-370 PLIDYKLKEADK
+370 PLIDSKLKEADK
-382 LDKEAKALRKKKM
+382 LDKEAETLRNKKM

-422 FLEKRARDISAELL
+422 FLEKRARDI
-436 EKRARARDV
+436 EKD
-445 KGIDYDMGMKVGELL
+445 GLDDGMGMSTGLLL

-467 MYKDKISD
+467 EYKDKISD

-519 ADVLTGQASRLLAVI
+519 ADMLTGQASRLLAAI
-534 DPRLNISQIL
+534 DPRLNISQNL

-549 EAVNRKVRDVQ
+549 EAVDRKVREVQ
-560 KSQAGQILSM
+560 KSHAGRILSM

-596 EGNSPRFRNWFL
+596 EGNSARFRNWFL

>member
-13 FTPEQIIW
+13 FTPEQRTW
-21 YANYGKPVSG
+21 YANHGKPVSG
-31 TNDQIV
+31 TKDQMV

-43 LFDANVYES
+43 LFDANVYAN
-52 EKQANDLVRKIKA
+52 EKQVNDLVRKIKA
-65 VSQTYDLA
+65 VSQTYDLE
-73 SLATAAGISAD
+73 SLATAAGVSAD

-148 VLGTVFA
+148 VLGTIFA

-198 LISKGARG
+198 IISKGARG

-254 LGTATNLVAPWVLG
+254 LGTGTNLVAPWVLG
-268 EIGTGLGKWIGYKDA
+268 EIGNSMGKWVGYRNA
-283 ANGGAQGVSQQTL
+283 ANEGAQGVSQQTL

-315 IDAVSTINGTMSREE
+315 IEAVSTINGTMAREE
-330 AAASVGASQFA
+330 AAASVGVSQFA
-341 EASAKK
+341 DASVKE

-357 GELEESGKILDNA
+357 ADIVESGHIVDNA
-370 PLIDYKLKEADK
+370 PLIKNKLKEANK
-382 LDKEAKALRKKKM
+382 LDKEAETLRNKNM
-395 TKLEEARVSRAIE
+395 TKLEEARVSRAME

-422 FLEKRARDISAELL
+422 FLEKRARDI
-436 EKRARARDV
+436 EKD
-445 KGIDYDMGMKVGELL
+445 GLDDGMGMSVGELL

-467 MYKDKISD
+467 KYKDKISD

-485 ADYMDYLALKNPAL
+485 ANYMDYLSLKNPAL
-499 RHAANAVKTWMV
+499 RQAADAAETWIV
-511 NKYGSNRD
+511 NKYGSKRD
-519 ADVLTGQASRLLAVI
+519 ADLLTGQASRLLAAI
-534 DPRLNISQIL
+534 DPRLNMSNIL

-549 EAVNRKVRDVQ
+549 ESVDRKVRDVQ

-583 KIQDNPSIVNGIG
+583 KIQDNPSIVTGIG
-596 EGNSPRFRNWFL
+596 EGNSARFRNWFL

>member
-13 FTPEQIIW
+13 FTPEQRTW

-43 LFDANVYES
+43 LFDANVYEN
-52 EKQANDLVRKIKA
+52 EKQLNDLVRKIKA
-65 VSQTYDLA
+65 VSQTYDLE
-73 SLATAAGISAD
+73 SLATAAGVSAD

-89 SKILADDYYKVP
+89 SKILVDDYYKVP
-101 QSERDLWNAGVN
+101 ESERELWNAGVN
-113 LEYGPGGSE
+113 LEYGPDGSE

-134 REYADRHKIGTAAK
+134 REYADRHKVGTAAK
-148 VLGTVFA
+148 VLGTIFA

-198 LISKGARG
+198 LLSKGARS

-214 SAVLGAAAAP
+214 SAVLGAAVAP

-254 LGTATNLVAPWVLG
+254 LGTGTNLVAPWALG
-268 EIGTGLGKWIGYKDA
+268 EIGTGMGKWFGYGNA
-283 ANGGAQGVSQQTL
+283 ANKGAPGVSEQTL

-315 IDAVSTINGTMSREE
+315 IDAVSTINSTMSREE

-341 EASAKK
+341 EASTKE

-357 GELEESGKILDNA
+357 GDILESGHIVDNA

-382 LDKEAKALRKKKM
+382 LDKEAEALRNKKM
-395 TKLEEARVSRAIE
+395 TKLEEARVSRAME

-422 FLEKRARDISAELL
+422 FLEKRVRDIKKDGL
-436 EKRARARDV
+436 DD
-445 KGIDYDMGMKVGELL
+445 GMGMSVGELL

-485 ADYMDYLALKNPAL
+485 ADYMDYLSLKNPAL
-499 RHAANAVKTWMV
+499 KHAANAVKTWMV
-511 NKYGSNRD
+511 NKYGSKRD
-519 ADVLTGQASRLLAVI
+519 ADVLTGQASRLLANI
-534 DPRLNISQIL
+534 DPRLNISNNL

-549 EAVNRKVRDVQ
+549 EAVDRKVRDVQ
-560 KSQAGQILSM
+560 KSHAGQILSM

-583 KIQDNPSIVNGIG
+583 KIQDNPSIVTGIG
-596 EGNSPRFRNWFL
+596 EGNSARFRNWFL

-613 IMRGTSLFRPTPSV
+613 LMRGTSLFRPTPSV

>member
-1 MAMPDNF
+1 MAMPDKF

-13 FTPEQIIW
+13 FTPEQRTW
-21 YANYGKPVSG
+21 YGNYGKPVSG
-31 TNDQIV
+31 TNDQMV

-43 LFDANVYES
+43 LFDANVYAN
-52 EKQANDLVRKIKA
+52 EKQMNDLVQKIKA
-65 VSQTYDLA
+65 VNQTYDLA
-73 SLATAAGISAD
+73 SLATAAGVSAD

-148 VLGTVFA
+148 VLGTIFA

-198 LISKGARG
+198 IISKGARG

-232 AAYHNTPEQNPD
+232 ASYHNTPEQNPD

-254 LGTATNLVAPWVLG
+254 LGTGTNLVAPWVLG
-268 EIGTGLGKWIGYKDA
+268 EIGNSMGKWLGYRNA
-283 ANGGAQGVSQQTL
+283 ANEGSKGVSQKTL

-315 IDAVSTINGTMSREE
+315 IEAVSTINGTMAREE
-330 AAASVGASQFA
+330 AAASVGVSQFA
-341 EASAKK
+341 DASAKE
-347 AQANSLRLQA
+347 AQANSLFLQA
-357 GELEESGKILDNA
+357 GDIVGTGKILDNA
-370 PLIDYKLKEADK
+370 PLISYKLKEAKK
-382 LDKEAKALRKKKM
+382 LDKEAETLRNKKM
-395 TKLEEARVSRAIE
+395 TKLEEARVSRAME
-408 GAPRNDARDYIEAG
+408 GVPRNDARDYIEAG
-422 FLEKRARDISAELL
+422 FLEKRARDI
-436 EKRARARDV
+436 EKEGLDD
-445 KGIDYDMGMKVGELL
+445 GMGMSAGELL
-460 ELAKSSD
+460 ELAKASD
-467 MYKDKISD
+467 KYKDKISD
-475 ILRFGNEFQN
+475 ILKFENEFQN
-485 ADYMDYLALKNPAL
+485 ANYMDYLSLKNPAL
-499 RHAANAVKTWMV
+499 RQAADAAETWIV
-511 NKYGSNRD
+511 NKYGSKRD
-519 ADVLTGQASRLLAVI
+519 ADMLTGQASRLLAAI
-534 DPRLNISQIL
+534 DPRLNMSNLL

-549 EAVNRKVRDVQ
+549 EAVDRKVRDVQ
-560 KSQAGQILSM
+560 KSHAGRILSV

-576 EDRDWLK
+576 EDRYWMN

-596 EGNSPRFRNWFL
+596 EGNSARFRNWFL

>member
-1 MAMPDNF
+1 MAMPDKF

-13 FTPEQIIW
+13 FTPEQRTW
-21 YANYGKPVSG
+21 YANHGKPVSG
-31 TNDQIV
+31 TKDQMV

-43 LFDANVYES
+43 LFDANVYAN
-52 EKQANDLVRKIKA
+52 EKQVNDLVRKIKA
-65 VSQTYDLA
+65 VSQTYDLE
-73 SLATAAGISAD
+73 SLATAAGVSAD

-148 VLGTVFA
+148 VLGTIFA

-214 SAVLGAAAAP
+214 SAILGAAAAP
-224 HAVEAMDW
+224 HAVEGMDW

-254 LGTATNLVAPWVLG
+254 LGTGTNLVAPWVLG
-268 EIGTGLGKWIGYKDA
+268 EIGNSMGKWLGYRNA
-283 ANGGAQGVSQQTL
+283 ANEGSQGVSQKTL

-315 IDAVSTINGTMSREE
+315 IEAVSTINGTMAREE
-330 AAASVGASQFA
+330 AAASVGVSQFA
-341 EASAKK
+341 DASAKE

-357 GELEESGKILDNA
+357 ADIVESGKIVDNA
-370 PLIDYKLKEADK
+370 PLIKHNLKEADK
-382 LDKEAKALRKKKM
+382 LDKEAETLRNKKM
-395 TKLEEARVSRAIE
+395 TKLEEARVSRAME

-422 FLEKRARDISAELL
+422 FLEKRARDI
-436 EKRARARDV
+436 EKD
-445 KGIDYDMGMKVGELL
+445 GLDDGMGMSVGELL

-467 MYKDKISD
+467 KYKDKISD

-485 ADYMDYLALKNPAL
+485 ANYMDYLSLKNPAL
-499 RHAANAVKTWMV
+499 RQAADAAETWIV
-511 NKYGSNRD
+511 NKYGSKRD
-519 ADVLTGQASRLLAVI
+519 ADLLTGQASRLLAAI
-534 DPRLNISQIL
+534 DPRLNMSNLL

-560 KSQAGQILSM
+560 KSHAGRILSV
-570 DKTLTD
+570 DKTLTE
-576 EDRDWLK
+576 EDRYWLN

-596 EGNSPRFRNWFL
+596 EGNSARFRNWFL

>member
-13 FTPEQIIW
+13 FTPEQRTW
-21 YANYGKPVSG
+21 YANHGKPVSG
-31 TNDQIV
+31 TKDQMV

-43 LFDANVYES
+43 LFDANVYAN
-52 EKQANDLVRKIKA
+52 EKQVNDLVRKIKA
-65 VSQTYDLA
+65 VSQTYDLE
-73 SLATAAGISAD
+73 SLATAAGVSAD

-148 VLGTVFA
+148 VLGTIFA

-198 LISKGARG
+198 IISKGARG

-214 SAVLGAAAAP
+214 SAILGAAAAP

-244 RAVYSEGDAL
+244 RAVYSEGDAF
-254 LGTATNLVAPWVLG
+254 LGTGTNLVAPWVLG
-268 EIGTGLGKWIGYKDA
+268 EIGNSMGKWLGYRNA
-283 ANGGAQGVSQQTL
+283 ANEGSQGVSQKTL

-315 IDAVSTINGTMSREE
+315 IEAVSTINGTLSREE
-330 AAASVGASQFA
+330 AAASVGVSQFA
-341 EASAKK
+341 EASAKE

-357 GELEESGKILDNA
+357 VDIAESGHIVDNA
-370 PLIDYKLKEADK
+370 PLIKHKLKEADK
-382 LDKEAKALRKKKM
+382 LDKEAEALRSKNM
-395 TKLEEARVSRAIE
+395 TKLEEARVSRAME

-422 FLEKRARDISAELL
+422 FLEKRARDI
-436 EKRARARDV
+436 EKD
-445 KGIDYDMGMKVGELL
+445 GLDDGMGMSVGELL
-460 ELAKSSD
+460 ELAKSSNK
-467 MYKDKISD
+467 YKDKISD
-475 ILRFGNEFQN
+475 IMRFGNEFQN
-485 ADYMDYLALKNPAL
+485 ANYMDYLSLKNPAL
-499 RHAANAVKTWMV
+499 RQAADAAETWIV
-511 NKYGSNRD
+511 NKYGSKRD
-519 ADVLTGQASRLLAVI
+519 ADLLTGQASRLLAAI
-534 DPRLNISQIL
+534 DPRLNMSNIL

-549 EAVNRKVRDVQ
+549 EAVDRKVRDVQ

-583 KIQDNPSIVNGIG
+583 KIQDNPSIVTGIG
-596 EGNSPRFRNWFL
+596 EGNSARFRNWFL

>member
-13 FTPEQIIW
+13 FTPEQRTW
-21 YANYGKPVSG
+21 YANHGKPVSG
-31 TNDQIV
+31 TKDQMV

-43 LFDANVYES
+43 LFDANVYAN
-52 EKQANDLVRKIKA
+52 EKQVNDLVRKIKA
-65 VSQTYDLA
+65 VSQTYDLE
-73 SLATAAGISAD
+73 SLATAAGVSAD

-101 QSERDLWNAGVN
+101 ESERDLWNAGVN

-148 VLGTVFA
+148 VLGTIFA

-198 LISKGARG
+198 IISKGARG

-214 SAVLGAAAAP
+214 SAILGAAAAP

-254 LGTATNLVAPWVLG
+254 LGTGTNLVAPWVLG
-268 EIGTGLGKWIGYKDA
+268 EIGNSMGKWLGYRNG
-283 ANGGAQGVSQQTL
+283 ANDGAQGVSQKTL

-315 IDAVSTINGTMSREE
+315 IDAVSTINGTLSREE
-330 AAASVGASQFA
+330 AAASVGVSQFA
-341 EASAKK
+341 DASAKE

-357 GELEESGKILDNA
+357 ADIAESGHIVDNA
-370 PLIDYKLKEADK
+370 PLIKHKLKEADK
-382 LDKEAKALRKKKM
+382 LDKEAEALRSKNM
-395 TKLEEARVSRAIE
+395 TKLEEARVSRAME

-422 FLEKRARDISAELL
+422 FLEKRARDI
-436 EKRARARDV
+436 EKD
-445 KGIDYDMGMKVGELL
+445 GLDDGMGMSVGELL

-467 MYKDKISD
+467 KYKDKISD
-475 ILRFGNEFQN
+475 IMRFGNEFQN
-485 ADYMDYLALKNPAL
+485 ANYMDYLSLKNPAL
-499 RHAANAVKTWMV
+499 RQAADAAETWIV
-511 NKYGSNRD
+511 NKYGSKRD
-519 ADVLTGQASRLLAVI
+519 ADLLTGQASRLLAAI
-534 DPRLNISQIL
+534 DPRLNMSNIL

-549 EAVNRKVRDVQ
+549 EAVDRKVRDVQ

-596 EGNSPRFRNWFL
+596 EGNSARFRNWFL

>member
-13 FTPEQIIW
+13 FTPEQRTW

-31 TNDQIV
+31 TDDQIV

-43 LFDANVYES
+43 LFDANIYANV
-52 EKQANDLVRKIKA
+52 KQFKDLVQKIKA

-101 QSERDLWNAGVN
+101 ESERELWNAGVN

-134 REYADRHKIGTAAK
+134 REYADRHKIGTASK
-148 VLGTVFA
+148 VLGTIFA

-160 AIQSGQAEGWK
+160 AIRSGQAEGWK

-184 ENVLMALPFGGWAG
+184 ENVLTLLPFGGWAG

-214 SAVLGAAAAP
+214 SAVLGAAAAQ

-244 RAVYSEGDAL
+244 RAVYSEGDAF
-254 LGTATNLVAPWVLG
+254 LGTGTNLVAPWVLG

-283 ANGGAQGVSQQTL
+283 ANEGAQGVSQKTL

-315 IDAVSTINGTMSREE
+315 IEAVSTINGTMAREE
-330 AAASVGASQFA
+330 AAASVGVSQFA
-341 EASAKK
+341 DASAKE

-357 GELEESGKILDNA
+357 ADIAESGHIVDNA
-370 PLIDYKLKEADK
+370 PLIKHKLKEADK
-382 LDKEAKALRKKKM
+382 LDKEAETLRKKNM
-395 TKLEEARVSRAIE
+395 TKLEEARVSRAME

-422 FLEKRARDISAELL
+422 FLEKRARDI
-436 EKRARARDV
+436 EKD
-445 KGIDYDMGMKVGELL
+445 GLDDGMGMSVGELL

-467 MYKDKISD
+467 KYKDKISD

-519 ADVLTGQASRLLAVI
+519 ADMLTGQASRLLASI
-534 DPRLNISQIL
+534 DPSLNISKIL

-549 EAVNRKVRDVQ
+549 EAVDRKVRDVQ

>member
-13 FTPEQIIW
+13 FTPEQRTW
-21 YANYGKPVSG
+21 YANHGKPVSG
-31 TNDQIV
+31 TKDQMV

-43 LFDANVYES
+43 LFDANVYAN
-52 EKQANDLVRKIKA
+52 EKQVNDLVRKIKA
-65 VSQTYDLA
+65 VSQTYDLE
-73 SLATAAGISAD
+73 SLATAAGVSAD

-148 VLGTVFA
+148 VLGTIFA

-244 RAVYSEGDAL
+244 RAVYSEGDAF
-254 LGTATNLVAPWVLG
+254 LGTGTNLVAPWVLG
-268 EIGTGLGKWIGYKDA
+268 EIGNSMGKWLGYRNA
-283 ANGGAQGVSQQTL
+283 ANEGAKGVSQNTI

-315 IDAVSTINGTMSREE
+315 IDAVSTINGTKAREE
-330 AAASVGASQFA
+330 AAASVGVSQFA
-341 EASAKK
+341 DASAKEAK
-347 AQANSLRLQA
+347 ANSLRLQA
-357 GELEESGKILDNA
+357 ADIVESGHIVDNA
-370 PLIDYKLKEADK
+370 PLIKNKLKEADK
-382 LDKEAKALRKKKM
+382 LDKEAETLRNKKM
-395 TKLEEARVSRAIE
+395 TKLEEARVSRAME

-422 FLEKRARDISAELL
+422 FLEKRARDI
-436 EKRARARDV
+436 EKD
-445 KGIDYDMGMKVGELL
+445 GLDDGMGMSVGELL
-460 ELAKSSD
+460 EFAKSSD
-467 MYKDKISD
+467 KYNDKISD

-485 ADYMDYLALKNPAL
+485 ANYMDYLSLKNPAL
-499 RHAANAVKTWMV
+499 RQAADAAETWIV
-511 NKYGSNRD
+511 NKYGSKRD
-519 ADVLTGQASRLLAVI
+519 ADLLTGQASRLLAAI
-534 DPRLNISQIL
+534 DPRLNMSNLL

-560 KSQAGQILSM
+560 KSHAGRILSV
-570 DKTLTD
+570 DKTLTE
-576 EDRDWLK
+576 EDRYWLK
-583 KIQDNPSIVNGIG
+583 KIQDNPSIVTGIG
-596 EGNSPRFRNWFL
+596 EGNSARFRNWFL